1 MVIMY
6 FKKTI
11 GNLILIDKLFLT
23 LTEQGTYWCGRPY
36 FAFYIFFLFKWY
48 LDVSQ
53 KINIIIVC
61 QHKTIL
67 SKKKYLKY

>member
-6 FKKTI
+6 FKETI

-36 FAFYIFFLFKWY
+36 VALLYIFFSFYVVLGCFAENQY
-48 LDVSQ
+48 YYCVS
-53 KINIIIVC
+53 
-61 QHKTIL
+61 T
-67 SKKKYLKY
+67 